1 MQLIVGCQEVS
12 YQTVQSL
19 IGLEVFLILFP
30 FIVSSWS
37 LRGGQ
42 SPVVAAHGYC
52 GGKGGAGERHNL
64 GFICLAAG
72 SPLPLGHSAVSQ
84 GRAVAIPSVAAAAG
98 EHGLGL
104 RKHRAAEFPKGP
116 WRYLHPHLQG
126 KVWPSGRRAGLAV
139 GEGSGLILPSGE
151 LGFSLSSLERLC
163 LESDSKSGTI
173 LMSPPSLAS
182 GCSYGCFCSR
192 LGFNSC
198 TT

>member
-1 MQLIVGCQEVS
+1 MIWSGLPPGLDQPPWSSRLFGEDWGLGVESMGRAMQLIVGCQEVS

-104 RKHRAAEFPKGP
+104 TK
-116 WRYLHPHLQG
+116 
-126 KVWPSGRRAGLAV
+126 
-139 GEGSGLILPSGE
+139 
-151 LGFSLSSLERLC
+151 
-163 LESDSKSGTI
+163 
-173 LMSPPSLAS
+173 PP
-182 GCSYGCFCSR
+182 CS
-192 LGFNSC
+192 
-198 TT
+198 